1 MTLHVTHI
9 DTCLPC
15 YLQDHHTRDG
25 ETLIGIRVDGGT
37 TNAEVKNDL
46 ITEATLCEALPEHFT
61 DDMILA
67 AINAEFGGTVIEED
81 DLWDDKLEVLADNGV
96 DVDDEPVQA
105 WFLFQWDLLHV

>member
-25 ETLIGIRVDGGT
+25 EALIGISVDSR
-37 TNAEVKNDL
+37 NIKDDL
-46 ITEATLCEALPEHFT
+46 LTEATLCEAIPEHFT
-61 DDMILA
+61 EDMILA

-96 DVDDEPVQA
+96 DVDDEPPQA
-105 WFLFQWDLLHV
+105 WFLFQWDLRHV